1 MTAATSVLHHR
12 MIGLIVVVMG
22 CADVAGLHPLI
33 APLALI
39 VLGFYGLS
47 FPFDGPEDV
56 THTLFS
62 ALAIGGGIYETWRR
76 QTEGWVWIS
85 QGLLVL
91 AAGFLVLHRHAH
103 HQTVFVT
110 IHHSLFAMILLVLAS
125 LYDIERARGW
135 TVTTAGLLLM
145 VYFID

>member
-1 MTAATSVLHHR
+1 
-12 MIGLIVVVMG
+12 
-22 CADVAGLHPLI
+22 LI

-39 VLGFYGLS
+39 ALGLYGLS

-62 ALAIGGGIYETWRR
+62 ALAIGGGLYEAWRR
-76 QTEGWVWIS
+76 STEGWMWIS
-85 QGLLVL
+85 RGILVV
-91 AAGFLVLHRHAH
+91 AAGFLLFHRHSH
-103 HQTVFVT
+103 HQPLFVT
-110 IHHSLFAMILLVLAS
+110 LHHSLFAMILLVLAS